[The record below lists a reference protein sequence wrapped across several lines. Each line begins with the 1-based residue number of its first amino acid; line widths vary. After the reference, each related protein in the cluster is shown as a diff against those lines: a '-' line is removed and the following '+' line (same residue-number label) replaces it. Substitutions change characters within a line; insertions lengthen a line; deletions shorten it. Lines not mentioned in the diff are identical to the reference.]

1 MIAVIPKTAHDHLAC
16 AVGES
21 TTSTIEAM
29 TTKGVTPRWIQP
41 RRWGLT
47 VSATLSTTSET
58 WEASDDPGT
67 GAVEGLMERISF
79 RLRANLRLRRLR
91 HRRYGVDR
99 PRSCPRTTRDDDRR
113 ERVA

>member
-1 MIAVIPKTAHDHLAC
+1 MIAVIPNTAHDHFAC

-21 TTSTIEAM
+21 TTSTIDAT

-58 WEASDDPGT
+58 WEASDEPGT
-67 GAVEGLMERISF
+67 GAVEGLMERVSF
-79 RLRANLRLRRLR
+79 RRQANLRLRRLR

-99 PRSCPRTTRDDDRR
+99 PRSCPGTARH
-113 ERVA
+113 